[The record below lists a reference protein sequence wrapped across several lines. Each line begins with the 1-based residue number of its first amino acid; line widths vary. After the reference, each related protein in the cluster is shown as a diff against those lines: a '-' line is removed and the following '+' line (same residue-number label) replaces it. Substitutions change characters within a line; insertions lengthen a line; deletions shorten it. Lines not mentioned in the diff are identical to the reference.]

1 MKKII
6 VILAMTLA
14 VSTSFA
20 NTEPETV
27 SGRALN
33 TFNSE
38 FVGATDATWAINK
51 DFYQVTFTLDGQQM
65 FAYYNKAGEFLAVS
79 QNISSVQLP
88 NSLKKGLKK
97 VMSSRWITDL
107 FEITNNDQTSW
118 YVTIESADEKIVL
131 KSDNG
136 GKWKVFQTI
145 EKI

>member
-6 VILAMTLA
+6 TILAMTLV

-20 NTEPETV
+20 SIEPGTV
-27 SGRALN
+27 SNQAVN
-33 TFNSE
+33 TFKSE
-38 FVGATDATWAINK
+38 FVGATSATWTINK
-51 DFYQVTFTLDGQQM
+51 DFYQVAFTMDGQQM
-65 FAYYNKAGEFLAVS
+65 FAYYNKSGEFLAVS
-79 QNISSVQLP
+79 QNISSVELP

-97 VMSSRWITDL
+97 VMSNCWITDL
-107 FEITNNDQTSW
+107 FEITNNDQISW
-118 YVTIESADEKIVL
+118 YVTIESADEKVVL